1 MERADLELWKAREVA
16 RLLALV
22 ESERRYYQELTAAIP
37 VGLLVVAPDLTV
49 LSANRAIRQIFGL
62 TESPLRAPLNT
73 LLPAPVADRV
83 AEVLNSGGRQTNIMV
98 ADSKTGRRLR
108 IGILAVRSLD
118 DEAAFEV
125 ALSIEDLTNVSSAGV
140 PVPGTGEAD
149 VNAELLDGLRVQSE
163 RMQALRELAARL
175 AHDLNNMLMIVTGHG
190 EEAIA
195 GLAANSPLRADVQE
209 ILNASERMSALT
221 ASLLAFTRRPPATL
235 ADVDLGS
242 VLSAMEPRAGLEILR
257 SVRANVVKAEPQ
269 RLQEL
274 VNWLIEGER
283 QVVIETS
290 QVEIRTGLRQGAAT
304 LKPGTYGVIDITL
317 SARPF
322 DPDKKH
328 NWFEAVLPPKD
339 ASGNWASAVTKAYSL
354 VRQWGGDIAVSA
366 AMGGGTL
373 VRVLLESAADA
384 GGPKLVP
391 AVAREGAGRTS
402 ETILVVEDEPG
413 IRALVQK
420 ILTRHGYEVLEAVNG
435 EEGLAVVRSRPG
447 AINLLITDVMMPGM
461 GGPELVERL
470 RGQGIDIKVLYLS
483 GYTDDPNIYAA
494 KFPPG
499 TAFLPKPFTLAALV
513 DKVREILRTAR

>member
-22 ESERRYYQELTAAIP
+22 ESERRYYQELAATIP
-37 VGLLVVAPDLTV
+37 VGLLVVSPDLTV

-62 TESPLRAPLNT
+62 TESPLRTRLDT
-73 LLPAPVADRV
+73 LLPAPVPDRV
-83 AEVLNSGGRQTNIMV
+83 AEVLNTGGRQTNIMV
-98 ADSKTGRRLR
+98 SHSKTGRRLR
-108 IGILAVRSLD
+108 VGILAIRSLD
-118 DEAAFEV
+118 DEVAVEV
-125 ALSIEDLTNVSSAGV
+125 ALSIEDLTNIASVGV
-140 PVPGTGEAD
+140 LVPGTGELD

-163 RMQALRELAARL
+163 RVQALRELAARL

-190 EEAIA
+190 EEAIN

-209 ILNASERMSALT
+209 ILNASERMSVLT
-221 ASLLAFTRRPPATL
+221 ASLLAFTRRQPATL
-235 ADVDLGS
+235 AHVDLES
-242 VLSAMEPRAGLEILR
+242 VLSSIETRSGLEIRR
-257 SVRANVVKAEPQ
+257 SLRANVVKAEPQ
-269 RLQEL
+269 RLQEI
-274 VNWLIEGER
+274 VKALIEGER
-283 QVVIETS
+283 QVVVETS
-290 QVEIRTGLRQGAAT
+290 HVEIRAG
-304 LKPGTYGVIDITL
+304 LKPGTYGVMDITL
-317 SARPF
+317 SARAF

-328 NWFEAVLPPKD
+328 DWFEAVLPPKD
-339 ASGNWASAVTKAYSL
+339 ASGNWASAVTRAYLS

-366 AMGGGTL
+366 AVGGGTL
-373 VRVLLESAADA
+373 VRVFLESAAEA
-384 GGPKLVP
+384 GGPKSAT
-391 AVAREGAGRTS
+391 AVARESAGRTS

-420 ILTRHGYEVLEAVNG
+420 ILTRHGYEVLEAANG

-447 AINLLITDVMMPGM
+447 AIDLLITDVMMPGM

-513 DKVREILRTAR
+513 DKVREILKTAR